1 MGIGDWGLGPIP
13 NPQSPIPNPH
23 FFLIYNIFVL
33 LFLFFTLLKKN
44 SLNHRMG
51 KKNKNNN
58 KKSKDNHPQ
67 IKTVS
72 GAVSFGMQK
81 SKGQHLL
88 KNPMILSEIINKSS
102 IKSTDTV
109 LEIGP
114 GTGNLTMLLLEAAKK
129 VIAIELDPRMVAQLT
144 KRVGISS
151 YQNKLQLIQGDVLKQ
166 KLPFFDLC
174 VANIPYQISSP
185 IVFKLLSH
193 RPLFRAA
200 ILLIQREFAMR
211 LIAKPG
217 TEFYCRLSVNVQL
230 LSKVEHLMK
239 VSKKN
244 FVPPPKVESSVVRIE
259 PLHPLPQI
267 NFIEW
272 DGMLRICFSRK
283 NKTLGALFKQKKI
296 LEMIYQNYKKFMNNG
311 NQNINIIEQKE
322 VPIIDKNINENNN
335 EETII
340 KGLINNINEQNNEKE
355 MEIEK
360 NENEEDESEDEKE
373 VEDKKGEGENKVE
386 DEKNN
391 EKNKEKEEFRI
402 KLINLLK
409 NNNFLQQ
416 RAVKMTITNFLELL
430 NLFNSNGIH
439 FN

>member
-1 MGIGDWGLGPIP
+1 
-13 NPQSPIPNPH
+13 
-23 FFLIYNIFVL
+23 
-33 LFLFFTLLKKN
+33 
-44 SLNHRMG
+44 MG
-51 KKNKNNN
+51 KKNKNNA
-58 KKSKDNHPQ
+58 KKEKQAQ
-67 IKTVS
+67 IKTVT

-102 IKSTDTV
+102 IKSTDVV

-144 KRVGISS
+144 KRVGISQF
-151 YQNKLQLIQGDVLKQ
+151 QNKLQLIQGDVLKQ

-230 LSKVEHLMK
+230 LSKVEHIMK

-244 FVPPPKVESSVVRIE
+244 FVPPPKVESSLVRIE
-259 PLHPLPQI
+259 PVHPLPQI
-267 NFIEW
+267 NFVEW
-272 DGMLRICFSRK
+272 DGLLRICFSRK
-283 NKTLGALFKQKKI
+283 NKTLGALFKQKNI
-296 LEMIYQNYKKFMNNG
+296 FEMIYKNYKIFMKDNNE
-311 NQNINIIEQKE
+311 NIN
-322 VPIIDKNINENNN
+322 NNENNHAVVESKIN
-335 EETII
+335 DNNYEENII
-340 KGLINNINEQNNEKE
+340 KVLTNNINDNDKN
-355 MEIEK
+355 MEIENDDEEDKKEEDKK
-360 NENEEDESEDEKE
+360 NNEEDDKEDNEEDDKEDNEENEILKEGKNPQNDEKL
-373 VEDKKGEGENKVE
+373 KFK
-386 DEKNN
+386 
-391 EKNKEKEEFRI
+391 I
-402 KLINLLK
+402 KLINILK
-409 NNNFLQQ
+409 DNNFLQQ

>member
-1 MGIGDWGLGPIP
+1 
-13 NPQSPIPNPH
+13 
-23 FFLIYNIFVL
+23 
-33 LFLFFTLLKKN
+33 
-44 SLNHRMG
+44 MG
-51 KKNKNNN
+51 KKNKN
-58 KKSKDNHPQ
+58 KSKNNQPQ

-88 KNPMILSEIINKSS
+88 KNPMILSEIINKSG

-114 GTGNLTMLLLEAAKK
+114 GTGNLTMLLLDAAKK
-129 VIAIELDPRMVAQLT
+129 VIAIELDPRMVAQLI
-144 KRVGISS
+144 KRVGVSP

-200 ILLIQREFAMR
+200 VLLIQREFAMR

-230 LSKVEHLMK
+230 LSKVDHIMK

-259 PLHPLPQI
+259 PIHPLPKI
-267 NFIEW
+267 NFLEW

-296 LEMIYQNYKKFMNNG
+296 FEMIYQNYKKFMKNNE
-311 NQNINIIEQKE
+311 NNISKNEENEEQIPVVKSE
-322 VPIIDKNINENNN
+322 INENDNN
-335 EETII
+335 ENNII
-340 KGLINNINEQNNEKE
+340 KGLLNNMNDDENNMELEDEDDNNNDNKIEIQEEELKINEE
-355 MEIEK
+355 
-360 NENEEDESEDEKE
+360 
-373 VEDKKGEGENKVE
+373 ENKIANN
-386 DEKNN
+386 DDKSKFKN
-391 EKNKEKEEFRI
+391 F
-402 KLINLLK
+402 LINLLK

-416 RAVKMTITNFLELL
+416 RAVKMTINNFLELL
-430 NLFNSNGIH
+430 NLLNNNGIH

>member
-1 MGIGDWGLGPIP
+1 
-13 NPQSPIPNPH
+13 
-23 FFLIYNIFVL
+23 
-33 LFLFFTLLKKN
+33 
-44 SLNHRMG
+44 MG
-51 KKNKNNN
+51 KKNKN
-58 KKSKDNHPQ
+58 KSKNNQPQ

-88 KNPMILSEIINKSS
+88 KNPMILSEIINKSG

-114 GTGNLTMLLLEAAKK
+114 GTGNLTMLLLDAAKK
-129 VIAIELDPRMVAQLT
+129 VIAIELDPRMVAQLI
-144 KRVGISS
+144 KRVGVSP

-166 KLPFFDLC
+166 KLPFFNLC

-185 IVFKLLSH
+185 IVFKLLNH

-200 ILLIQREFAMR
+200 VLLIQREFAMR

-230 LSKVEHLMK
+230 LSKVDHIMK

-259 PLHPLPQI
+259 PIHPLPKI
-267 NFIEW
+267 NFLEW

-296 LEMIYQNYKKFMNNG
+296 FEMIYQNYKKFMKNNE
-311 NQNINIIEQKE
+311 NNISKIEENEEQIPVVKSE
-322 VPIIDKNINENNN
+322 INENDNN
-335 EETII
+335 ESNII
-340 KGLINNINEQNNEKE
+340 KGLLNNMNDDENNMELEDEDDNNNDNKIEIQEEELKINEE
-355 MEIEK
+355 
-360 NENEEDESEDEKE
+360 
-373 VEDKKGEGENKVE
+373 ENKIANN
-386 DEKNN
+386 DDKSKFKN
-391 EKNKEKEEFRI
+391 F
-402 KLINLLK
+402 LINLLK

-416 RAVKMTITNFLELL
+416 RAVKMTINNFLELL
-430 NLFNSNGIH
+430 NLLNNNGIH

>member
-1 MGIGDWGLGPIP
+1 
-13 NPQSPIPNPH
+13 
-23 FFLIYNIFVL
+23 
-33 LFLFFTLLKKN
+33 
-44 SLNHRMG
+44 MG
-51 KKNKNNN
+51 KKNKNTSKNN
-58 KKSKDNHPQ
+58 QPQ

-88 KNPMILSEIINKSS
+88 KNPMILSEIINKSG

-114 GTGNLTMLLLEAAKK
+114 GTGNLTMLLLDAAKK
-129 VIAIELDPRMVAQLT
+129 VIAIELDPRMVAQLI
-144 KRVGISS
+144 KRVGVSP

-200 ILLIQREFAMR
+200 VLLIQREFAMR

-230 LSKVEHLMK
+230 LSKVDHIMK

-259 PLHPLPQI
+259 PIHPLPKI
-267 NFIEW
+267 NFLEW

-296 LEMIYQNYKKFMNNG
+296 FEMIYQNYKKFMKNNE
-311 NQNINIIEQKE
+311 NNISKIEENEEQIPVVKSE
-322 VPIIDKNINENNN
+322 INENDNN
-335 EETII
+335 ESNII
-340 KGLINNINEQNNEKE
+340 KGLLNNMNDDENNMELEDEDDNNNDNKIEIQEEELKINEE
-355 MEIEK
+355 
-360 NENEEDESEDEKE
+360 
-373 VEDKKGEGENKVE
+373 ENKIANN
-386 DEKNN
+386 DDKSKFKN
-391 EKNKEKEEFRI
+391 F
-402 KLINLLK
+402 LINLLK

-416 RAVKMTITNFLELL
+416 RAVKMTINNFLELL
-430 NLFNSNGIH
+430 NLLNNNGIH

>member
-1 MGIGDWGLGPIP
+1 
-13 NPQSPIPNPH
+13 
-23 FFLIYNIFVL
+23 
-33 LFLFFTLLKKN
+33 
-44 SLNHRMG
+44 MG
-51 KKNKNNN
+51 KKNKN
-58 KKSKDNHPQ
+58 KSKNNQPQ

-88 KNPMILSEIINKSS
+88 KNPMILSEIINKSG

-114 GTGNLTMLLLEAAKK
+114 GTGNLTMLLLDAAKK
-129 VIAIELDPRMVAQLT
+129 VIAIELDPRMVAQLI
-144 KRVGISS
+144 KRVGVSP

-200 ILLIQREFAMR
+200 VLLIQREFAMR

-230 LSKVEHLMK
+230 LSKVDHIMK

-259 PLHPLPQI
+259 PIHPLPKI
-267 NFIEW
+267 NFLEW

-296 LEMIYQNYKKFMNNG
+296 FEMIYQNYKKFMKNNE
-311 NQNINIIEQKE
+311 NNISKIEENEEQIPVVKSE
-322 VPIIDKNINENNN
+322 INENDNN
-335 EETII
+335 ESNII
-340 KGLINNINEQNNEKE
+340 KGLLNNMNDDENNMELEDEDDNNNDNKIEIQEEELKINEE
-355 MEIEK
+355 
-360 NENEEDESEDEKE
+360 
-373 VEDKKGEGENKVE
+373 ENKIANN
-386 DEKNN
+386 DDKSKFKN
-391 EKNKEKEEFRI
+391 F
-402 KLINLLK
+402 LINLLK

-416 RAVKMTITNFLELL
+416 RAVKMTINNFLELL
-430 NLFNSNGIH
+430 NLLNINGIH

>member
-1 MGIGDWGLGPIP
+1 
-13 NPQSPIPNPH
+13 
-23 FFLIYNIFVL
+23 
-33 LFLFFTLLKKN
+33 
-44 SLNHRMG
+44 MG
-51 KKNKNNN
+51 KKNKNNA
-58 KKSKDNHPQ
+58 KEKPSQ

-88 KNPMILSEIINKSS
+88 KNPTILSEIIHKSG
-102 IKSTDTV
+102 IKSTDVV

-114 GTGNLTMLLLEAAKK
+114 GTGNLTMLLLDAAKK

-144 KRVGISS
+144 KRVGISQ

-200 ILLIQREFAMR
+200 VLLIQREFAMR

-230 LSKVEHLMK
+230 LSKVEHIMK

-272 DGMLRICFSRK
+272 DAMLRICFSRK

-296 LEMIYQNYKKFMNNG
+296 FDMIFQNYKNFMKNNDG
-311 NQNINIIEQKE
+311 NLVPNTNENENKVISPEINEKNDENIIKGLMN
-322 VPIIDKNINENNN
+322 NINENENNMELDNDDEEEEDIMNKDN
-335 EETII
+335 EEKI
-340 KGLINNINEQNNEKE
+340 KVLDNTNEL
-355 MEIEK
+355 
-360 NENEEDESEDEKE
+360 DEKI
-373 VEDKKGEGENKVE
+373 KFKM
-386 DEKNN
+386 
-391 EKNKEKEEFRI
+391 

-409 NNNFLQQ
+409 DNNFLQQ

-430 NLFNSNGIH
+430 NLFNNNGIH

>member
-1 MGIGDWGLGPIP
+1 
-13 NPQSPIPNPH
+13 
-23 FFLIYNIFVL
+23 
-33 LFLFFTLLKKN
+33 
-44 SLNHRMG
+44 MG
-51 KKNKNNN
+51 KKNKNLNN
-58 KKSKDNHPQ
+58 KEKQPQ

-144 KRVGISS
+144 KRVGISP

-200 ILLIQREFAMR
+200 VLLIQREFAMR

-230 LSKVEHLMK
+230 LSKVEHIMK

-283 NKTLGALFKQKKI
+283 NKTLGALFKQKKVF
-296 LEMIYQNYKKFMNNG
+296 EMIYQNYIKFMKNNG
-311 NQNINIIEQKE
+311 NINQNNEG
-322 VPIIDKNINENNN
+322 DKNQTFVVDSKLSDYNNDEN
-335 EETII
+335 II
-340 KGLINNINEQNNEKE
+340 KGLINNINDD
-355 MEIEK
+355 EK
-360 NENEEDESEDEKE
+360 NMELENDDDE
-373 VEDKKGEGENKVE
+373 EDKKDIKEDDKE
-386 DEKNN
+386 DEEMNVKEGNN
-391 EKNKEKEEFRI
+391 NADTGEKAKFKV

-409 NNNFLQQ
+409 DNNFLQQ

>member
-1 MGIGDWGLGPIP
+1 
-13 NPQSPIPNPH
+13 
-23 FFLIYNIFVL
+23 
-33 LFLFFTLLKKN
+33 
-44 SLNHRMG
+44 MG
-51 KKNKNNN
+51 KKNKNNA
-58 KKSKDNHPQ
+58 KEKPSQ

-88 KNPMILSEIINKSS
+88 KNPTILSEIIHKSG
-102 IKSTDTV
+102 IKSTDVV

-114 GTGNLTMLLLEAAKK
+114 GTGNLTMLLLDAAKK

-144 KRVGISS
+144 KRVGISQ

-200 ILLIQREFAMR
+200 VLLIQREFAMR

-230 LSKVEHLMK
+230 LSKVEHIMK

-259 PLHPLPQI
+259 PVHPLPQI

-272 DGMLRICFSRK
+272 DAMLRICFSRK

-296 LEMIYQNYKKFMNNG
+296 FEMIFQNYKNFMKNNDG
-311 NQNINIIEQKE
+311 NLVPNTNENENKVISPEINEKNDENIIKGLMN
-322 VPIIDKNINENNN
+322 NINENENNMELDNDDEEEEDIMNKDN
-335 EETII
+335 EEKI
-340 KGLINNINEQNNEKE
+340 KVLDNT
-355 MEIEK
+355 
-360 NENEEDESEDEKE
+360 DDPDEKI
-373 VEDKKGEGENKVE
+373 KFKM
-386 DEKNN
+386 
-391 EKNKEKEEFRI
+391 

-409 NNNFLQQ
+409 DNNFLQQ

-430 NLFNSNGIH
+430 NLFNNNGIH

>member
-1 MGIGDWGLGPIP
+1 
-13 NPQSPIPNPH
+13 
-23 FFLIYNIFVL
+23 
-33 LFLFFTLLKKN
+33 
-44 SLNHRMG
+44 MG
-51 KKNKNNN
+51 KKNKNKNN
-58 KKSKDNHPQ
+58 QSQ

-88 KNPMILSEIINKSS
+88 KNPMILSEIINKSG

-114 GTGNLTMLLLEAAKK
+114 GTGNLTMLLLDAAKK
-129 VIAIELDPRMVAQLT
+129 VIAIELDPRMVAQLI
-144 KRVGISS
+144 KRVGVSP

-166 KLPFFDLC
+166 QLPFFDLC

-200 ILLIQREFAMR
+200 VLLIQREFAMR

-217 TEFYCRLSVNVQL
+217 TEFYCRLSINIQL
-230 LSKVEHLMK
+230 LSKVDHIMK

-259 PLHPLPQI
+259 PIHPLPKI
-267 NFIEW
+267 NFLEW

-296 LEMIYQNYKKFMNNG
+296 FEMIYQNYKKFMKNNENNISKMEE
-311 NQNINIIEQKE
+311 NQGQIPVIKSEINENDNNESNIIKGLLNNMN
-322 VPIIDKNINENNN
+322 DNENNMELENEEENDNNENKIEIQEEDNNNN
-335 EETII
+335 EE
-340 KGLINNINEQNNEKE
+340 
-355 MEIEK
+355 
-360 NENEEDESEDEKE
+360 
-373 VEDKKGEGENKVE
+373 ENKIS
-386 DEKNN
+386 NN
-391 EKNKEKEEFRI
+391 DDKSKFRNF
-402 KLINLLK
+402 LINLLK

-430 NLFNSNGIH
+430 NLLNNNGIH

>member
-1 MGIGDWGLGPIP
+1 ME
-13 NPQSPIPNPH
+13 
-23 FFLIYNIFVL
+23 
-33 LFLFFTLLKKN
+33 KK
-44 SLNHRMG
+44 
-51 KKNKNNN
+51 KI
-58 KKSKDNHPQ
+58 KS
-67 IKTVS
+67 IS

-88 KNPMILSEIINKSS
+88 KNPMILSEIINKSG

-114 GTGNLTMLLLEAAKK
+114 GTGNLTMLLLEASKK
-129 VIAIELDPRMVAQLT
+129 VIAIELDPRMVAQLL
-144 KRVGISS
+144 KRVAVSE
-151 YQNKLQLIQGDVLKQ
+151 YQNKLQLIQGDILKQ

-211 LIAKPG
+211 LIAKPN

-230 LSKVEHLMK
+230 LSKVDHIMK

-259 PLHPLPQI
+259 PIHPLPKI
-267 NFIEW
+267 NFLEW

-296 LEMIYQNYKKFMNNG
+296 FDMIYQNYKKFKENNG
-311 NQNINIIEQKE
+311 NIISNNQDNKE
-322 VPIIDKNINENNN
+322 PNPIVSSEINENDNN
-335 EETII
+335 ESNII
-340 KGLINNINEQNNEKE
+340 KGLLNNINDEEK
-355 MEIEK
+355 MELDNDDEEK
-360 NENEEDESEDEKE
+360 DEEDEKE
-373 VEDKKGEGENKVE
+373 KDNEEKMENDEDKINFNEENKNIVN
-386 DEKNN
+386 DEKSQ
-391 EKNKEKEEFRI
+391 FRI
-402 KLINLLK
+402 HLINLLK
-409 NNNFLQQ
+409 NNNFMQQ
-416 RAVKMTITNFLELL
+416 RAVKMSITNFLELL
-430 NLFNSNGIH
+430 NLFNNNGIH

>member
-1 MGIGDWGLGPIP
+1 
-13 NPQSPIPNPH
+13 
-23 FFLIYNIFVL
+23 
-33 LFLFFTLLKKN
+33 
-44 SLNHRMG
+44 MG
-51 KKNKNNN
+51 KKNKKNNN
-58 KKSKDNHPQ
+58 SKDKQPQ

-102 IKSTDTV
+102 IKSTDIV

-144 KRVGISS
+144 KRVGISQ

-200 ILLIQREFAMR
+200 VLLIQREFAMR

-230 LSKVEHLMK
+230 LSKVEHIMK

-259 PLHPLPQI
+259 PLHPLPKI

-296 LEMIYQNYKKFMNNG
+296 FEMIFQNYKKFMENNG
-311 NQNINIIEQKE
+311 GIINTNLQNEENDVNVVDNK
-322 VPIIDKNINENNN
+322 INEKNN

-340 KGLINNINEQNNEKE
+340 KGLINNINDNEKNMELENEDDDEEKKDNQEEDNEDEEMKKEEENNEK
-355 MEIEK
+355 
-360 NENEEDESEDEKE
+360 D
-373 VEDKKGEGENKVE
+373 
-386 DEKNN
+386 N
-391 EKNKEKEEFRI
+391 EKMKFRV
-402 KLINLLK
+402 KLVNLLK

-416 RAVKMTITNFLELL
+416 RASKMTITNFLELL
-430 NLFNSNGIH
+430 NLFNNNGIH

>member
-1 MGIGDWGLGPIP
+1 
-13 NPQSPIPNPH
+13 
-23 FFLIYNIFVL
+23 
-33 LFLFFTLLKKN
+33 
-44 SLNHRMG
+44 MG
-51 KKNKNNN
+51 KKSKTKNNT
-58 KKSKDNHPQ
+58 KESQ

-88 KNPMILSEIINKSS
+88 KNPMILSEIINKSG

-114 GTGNLTMLLLEAAKK
+114 GTGNLTMLLLDAAKK

-144 KRVGISS
+144 KRVGISQ

-200 ILLIQREFAMR
+200 VLLIQREVAMR

-230 LSKVEHLMK
+230 LSKVEHIMK

-259 PLHPLPQI
+259 PVHPLPQI

-283 NKTLGALFKQKKI
+283 NKTLGALFKQKKVF
-296 LEMIYQNYKKFMNNG
+296 EMIYQNYKKFMAKNEG
-311 NQNINIIEQKE
+311 NIIQNQSTNEIKVIDLNINL
-322 VPIIDKNINENNN
+322 KNDEN
-335 EETII
+335 II
-340 KGLINNINEQNNEKE
+340 KGLINNINENENDNKNDMDLDNDDE
-355 MEIEK
+355 EEDK
-360 NENEEDESEDEKE
+360 NEIKEDDKDDD
-373 VEDKKGEGENKVE
+373 EDKKLGNINEPD
-386 DEKNN
+386 DEKI
-391 EKNKEKEEFRI
+391 KFKL

-409 NNNFLQQ
+409 DNNFLQQ
-416 RAVKMTITNFLELL
+416 RAIKMTITNFLELL
-430 NLFNSNGIH
+430 NLFNNNGIH

>member
-1 MGIGDWGLGPIP
+1 
-13 NPQSPIPNPH
+13 
-23 FFLIYNIFVL
+23 
-33 LFLFFTLLKKN
+33 
-44 SLNHRMG
+44 MG
-51 KKNKNNN
+51 KKNKNLN
-58 KKSKDNHPQ
+58 KEKQPQ

-144 KRVGISS
+144 KRVGIST

-200 ILLIQREFAMR
+200 VLLIQREFAMR

-230 LSKVEHLMK
+230 LSKVEHIMK

-244 FVPPPKVESSVVRIE
+244 FVPPPKVESSVIRIE

-283 NKTLGALFKQKKI
+283 NKTLGALFKQKKVF
-296 LEMIYQNYKKFMNNG
+296 EMIYQNYKKFIQNNG
-311 NQNINIIEQKE
+311 NINQNNEG
-322 VPIIDKNINENNN
+322 DKNQASIVDNKLSDYNNDEN
-335 EETII
+335 II
-340 KGLINNINEQNNEKE
+340 KGLINNINDD
-355 MEIEK
+355 EK
-360 NENEEDESEDEKE
+360 NMELENDDDE
-373 VEDKKGEGENKVE
+373 EDKKDIKEDDKE
-386 DEKNN
+386 DEEMNVKEGNN
-391 EKNKEKEEFRI
+391 NADTSEKAKFKV

-409 NNNFLQQ
+409 DNNFLQQ

>member
-1 MGIGDWGLGPIP
+1 
-13 NPQSPIPNPH
+13 
-23 FFLIYNIFVL
+23 
-33 LFLFFTLLKKN
+33 
-44 SLNHRMG
+44 
-51 KKNKNNN
+51 
-58 KKSKDNHPQ
+58 
-67 IKTVS
+67 
-72 GAVSFGMQK
+72 MQK

-88 KNPMILSEIINKSS
+88 KNPMILSEIINKSG
-102 IKSTDTV
+102 IKSTDTI

-114 GTGNLTMLLLEAAKK
+114 GTGNLTMLLLDAAKK
-129 VIAIELDPRMVAQLT
+129 VIAIELDPRMVAQLI
-144 KRVGISS
+144 KRVGVIP

-200 ILLIQREFAMR
+200 VLLIQREFAMR

-230 LSKVEHLMK
+230 LSKVEHIMK

-259 PLHPLPQI
+259 PIHPLPKI

-296 LEMIYQNYKKFMNNG
+296 FEMIYQNYKKFL
-311 NQNINIIEQKE
+311 K
-322 VPIIDKNINENNN
+322 NNN
-335 EETII
+335 ENTISKKEEINDENPVVQSDINDNLNNESNII
-340 KGLINNINEQNNEKE
+340 KGLLNNMKDEENNMELEKDNEEDNDN
-355 MEIEK
+355 K
-360 NENEEDESEDEKE
+360 NKNDEDDDDNQMENEEEKMDNNE
-373 VEDKKGEGENKVE
+373 E
-386 DEKNN
+386 EKN
-391 EKNKEKEEFRI
+391 
-402 KLINLLK
+402 
-409 NNNFLQQ
+409 
-416 RAVKMTITNFLELL
+416 
-430 NLFNSNGIH
+430 
-439 FN
+439 

>member
-1 MGIGDWGLGPIP
+1 
-13 NPQSPIPNPH
+13 
-23 FFLIYNIFVL
+23 
-33 LFLFFTLLKKN
+33 
-44 SLNHRMG
+44 MG
-51 KKNKNNN
+51 KKNKNNA
-58 KKSKDNHPQ
+58 KEKPSQ

-88 KNPMILSEIINKSS
+88 KNPTILSEIIHKSG
-102 IKSTDTV
+102 IKSTDVV

-114 GTGNLTMLLLEAAKK
+114 GTGNLTMLLLDAAKK

-144 KRVGISS
+144 KRVGISQ

-200 ILLIQREFAMR
+200 VLLIQREFAMR

-230 LSKVEHLMK
+230 LSKVEHIMK

-259 PLHPLPQI
+259 PVHPLPQI

-272 DGMLRICFSRK
+272 DAMLRICFSRK

-296 LEMIYQNYKKFMNNG
+296 FEMIFQNYKNFMKNNDG
-311 NQNINIIEQKE
+311 NLVPKTNENENKVISPEINEKNDENIIKGLMN
-322 VPIIDKNINENNN
+322 NINENENNMELDNDDEEEEDIMNKDN
-335 EETII
+335 EEKI
-340 KGLINNINEQNNEKE
+340 KVLDNTN
-355 MEIEK
+355 
-360 NENEEDESEDEKE
+360 DLDEKI
-373 VEDKKGEGENKVE
+373 KFKM
-386 DEKNN
+386 
-391 EKNKEKEEFRI
+391 

-409 NNNFLQQ
+409 DNNFLQQ

-430 NLFNSNGIH
+430 NLFNNNGIH

>member
-1 MGIGDWGLGPIP
+1 
-13 NPQSPIPNPH
+13 
-23 FFLIYNIFVL
+23 
-33 LFLFFTLLKKN
+33 
-44 SLNHRMG
+44 MG
-51 KKNKNNN
+51 KKNKN
-58 KKSKDNHPQ
+58 KSKNNQPQ

-88 KNPMILSEIINKSS
+88 KNPMILSEIINKSG

-114 GTGNLTMLLLEAAKK
+114 GTGNLTMLLLDAAKK
-129 VIAIELDPRMVAQLT
+129 VIAIELDPRMVAQLI
-144 KRVGISS
+144 KRVGVSP

-200 ILLIQREFAMR
+200 VLLIQREFAMR

-230 LSKVEHLMK
+230 LSKVDHIMK

-259 PLHPLPQI
+259 PIHPLPKI
-267 NFIEW
+267 NFLEW

-296 LEMIYQNYKKFMNNG
+296 FEMIYQNYKKFMKNNE
-311 NQNINIIEQKE
+311 NNISKIEENEEQIPVVKSE
-322 VPIIDKNINENNN
+322 INENDNN
-335 EETII
+335 ESNII
-340 KGLINNINEQNNEKE
+340 KGLLNNMNDDENNMELEDEDDNNNDNKIEIQEEELKINEE
-355 MEIEK
+355 
-360 NENEEDESEDEKE
+360 
-373 VEDKKGEGENKVE
+373 ENKIANN
-386 DEKNN
+386 DDKSKFKN
-391 EKNKEKEEFRI
+391 F
-402 KLINLLK
+402 LINLLK
-409 NNNFLQQ
+409 KNNFLQQ
-416 RAVKMTITNFLELL
+416 RAVKMTINNFLELL
-430 NLFNSNGIH
+430 NLLNNNGIH

>member
-1 MGIGDWGLGPIP
+1 
-13 NPQSPIPNPH
+13 
-23 FFLIYNIFVL
+23 
-33 LFLFFTLLKKN
+33 
-44 SLNHRMG
+44 MG
-51 KKNKNNN
+51 KKNKNKN
-58 KKSKDNHPQ
+58 KQPQ

-88 KNPMILSEIINKSS
+88 KNPMILSEIINKSG

-114 GTGNLTMLLLEAAKK
+114 GTGNLTMLLLDAAKK
-129 VIAIELDPRMVAQLT
+129 VVAIELDPRMVAQLI
-144 KRVGISS
+144 KRVGISP

-200 ILLIQREFAMR
+200 VLLIQREFAMR

-230 LSKVEHLMK
+230 LSKVDHIMK

-259 PLHPLPQI
+259 PIHPLPKI
-267 NFIEW
+267 NFLEW

-296 LEMIYQNYKKFMNNG
+296 FDMIYQNYKKFKDNNK
-311 NQNINIIEQKE
+311 NIISNNVENKE
-322 VPIIDKNINENNN
+322 SFPIVGSEINENDNN
-335 EETII
+335 ESNII
-340 KGLINNINEQNNEKE
+340 KGLINNINDDEKMDLDNDE
-355 MEIEK
+355 EEK
-360 NENEEDESEDEKE
+360 DEEDEKDKDNEEKMENDDEKMNNNE
-373 VEDKKGEGENKVE
+373 ENKDIAN
-386 DEKNN
+386 DEKSQF
-391 EKNKEKEEFRI
+391 KI
-402 KLINLLK
+402 QLINLLK
-409 NNNFLQQ
+409 NNNFMQQ
-416 RAVKMTITNFLELL
+416 RAVKMSITNFLELL
-430 NLFNSNGIH
+430 NLFNNNGIH

>member
-1 MGIGDWGLGPIP
+1 
-13 NPQSPIPNPH
+13 
-23 FFLIYNIFVL
+23 
-33 LFLFFTLLKKN
+33 
-44 SLNHRMG
+44 
-51 KKNKNNN
+51 
-58 KKSKDNHPQ
+58 
-67 IKTVS
+67 
-72 GAVSFGMQK
+72 
-81 SKGQHLL
+81 
-88 KNPMILSEIINKSS
+88 MILSEIINKSG

-114 GTGNLTMLLLEAAKK
+114 GTGNLTMLLLDAAKK
-129 VIAIELDPRMVAQLT
+129 VIAIELDPRMVAQLI
-144 KRVGISS
+144 KRVGVSP

-200 ILLIQREFAMR
+200 VLLIQREFAMR

-230 LSKVEHLMK
+230 LSKVDHIMK

-259 PLHPLPQI
+259 PIHPLPKI
-267 NFIEW
+267 NFLEW

-296 LEMIYQNYKKFMNNG
+296 FEMIYQNYKKFMKNNE
-311 NQNINIIEQKE
+311 NNISKIEENEEQIPVVKSE
-322 VPIIDKNINENNN
+322 INENDNN
-335 EETII
+335 ESNII
-340 KGLINNINEQNNEKE
+340 KGLLNNMNDDENNMELEDEDDNNNDNKIEIQEEELKINEE
-355 MEIEK
+355 
-360 NENEEDESEDEKE
+360 
-373 VEDKKGEGENKVE
+373 ENKIANN
-386 DEKNN
+386 DDKSKFKN
-391 EKNKEKEEFRI
+391 F
-402 KLINLLK
+402 LINLLK

-416 RAVKMTITNFLELL
+416 RAVKMPINNFLELL
-430 NLFNSNGIH
+430 NLLNNNGIH

>member
-1 MGIGDWGLGPIP
+1 
-13 NPQSPIPNPH
+13 
-23 FFLIYNIFVL
+23 
-33 LFLFFTLLKKN
+33 
-44 SLNHRMG
+44 MG
-51 KKNKNNN
+51 KKSKNTNKQ
-58 KKSKDNHPQ
+58 PQ

-88 KNPMILSEIINKSS
+88 KNPMILSEIVNKSG
-102 IKSTDTV
+102 IKSTDTI

-114 GTGNLTMLLLEAAKK
+114 GTGNLTMLLLDAAKK
-129 VIAIELDPRMVAQLT
+129 VIAIELDPRMVAQLI
-144 KRVGISS
+144 KRVGVSP

-230 LSKVEHLMK
+230 LSKVEHIMK

-259 PLHPLPQI
+259 PIHPLPKI
-267 NFIEW
+267 NFMEW

-296 LEMIYQNYKKFMNNG
+296 LEMIYQNYKKFMQNNNG
-311 NQNINIIEQKE
+311 VIN
-322 VPIIDKNINENNN
+322 
-335 EETII
+335 
-340 KGLINNINEQNNEKE
+340 
-355 MEIEK
+355 
-360 NENEEDESEDEKE
+360 
-373 VEDKKGEGENKVE
+373 
-386 DEKNN
+386 NN
-391 EKNKEKEEFRI
+391 EKNEINNEKIPVISSEINEDDNNNESNVIKGLLNNMNDEEKNMELENDDEDDKDKKEEKIEDDDEMNNKEEDKIEGNDEKTQFKIR
-402 KLINLLK
+402 LINLLK
-409 NNNFLQQ
+409 NNNFMQQ
-416 RAVKMTITNFLELL
+416 RAAKMTITNFLELL
-430 NLFNSNGIH
+430 NLFNNNGIH

>member
-1 MGIGDWGLGPIP
+1 
-13 NPQSPIPNPH
+13 
-23 FFLIYNIFVL
+23 
-33 LFLFFTLLKKN
+33 
-44 SLNHRMG
+44 MG
-51 KKNKNNN
+51 KKSKIKNNT
-58 KKSKDNHPQ
+58 KESQ

-88 KNPMILSEIINKSS
+88 KNPMILSEIINKSG

-114 GTGNLTMLLLEAAKK
+114 GTGNLTMLLLDAAKK

-144 KRVGISS
+144 KRVGISQ

-200 ILLIQREFAMR
+200 VLLIQREFAMR

-230 LSKVEHLMK
+230 LSKVEHIMK

-259 PLHPLPQI
+259 PVHPLPQI

-283 NKTLGALFKQKKI
+283 NKTLGALFKQKKVF
-296 LEMIYQNYKKFMNNG
+296 EMIYQNYKKFMAKNEG
-311 NQNINIIEQKE
+311 NTIQNQSTNEIKVIDPNINL
-322 VPIIDKNINENNN
+322 KNDEN
-335 EETII
+335 II
-340 KGLINNINEQNNEKE
+340 KGLINNINENENDNKNDMDLDNDDDE
-355 MEIEK
+355 EDK
-360 NENEEDESEDEKE
+360 NEIKEDDKDD
-373 VEDKKGEGENKVE
+373 EDKKLGNINEPD
-386 DEKNN
+386 DEKI
-391 EKNKEKEEFRI
+391 KFKL

-409 NNNFLQQ
+409 DNNFLQQ
-416 RAVKMTITNFLELL
+416 RAIKMTITNFLELL
-430 NLFNSNGIH
+430 NLFNNNGIH

>member
-1 MGIGDWGLGPIP
+1 
-13 NPQSPIPNPH
+13 
-23 FFLIYNIFVL
+23 
-33 LFLFFTLLKKN
+33 
-44 SLNHRMG
+44 MG
-51 KKNKNNN
+51 KKNKAKNT
-58 KKSKDNHPQ
+58 SKDKQPQ

-88 KNPMILSEIINKSS
+88 KNPMILSEIINKSG
-102 IKSTDTV
+102 IKSTDII

-114 GTGNLTMLLLEAAKK
+114 GTGNLTMLLLEHAKK

-144 KRVGISS
+144 KRVGISP

-200 ILLIQREFAMR
+200 VLLIQREFAMR

-230 LSKVEHLMK
+230 LSKVDHIMK

-259 PLHPLPQI
+259 PIHPLPQI

-283 NKTLGALFKQKKI
+283 NKTLGALFKQKKV
-296 LEMIYQNYKKFMNNG
+296 LEMVFQNYKKFLKINYGDINKNNENNG
-311 NQNINIIEQKE
+311 SEISVVDSK
-322 VPIIDKNINENNN
+322 INENKN
-335 EETII
+335 EENII
-340 KGLINNINEQNNEKE
+340 KGLINNINENDNN
-355 MEIEK
+355 MELD
-360 NENEEDESEDEKE
+360 NDDD
-373 VEDKKGEGENKVE
+373 EDKKGEKDDDKEDDKENDEAIMKEEKIEVN
-386 DEKNN
+386 DEKS
-391 EKNKEKEEFRI
+391 KFKI
-402 KLINLLK
+402 KLITLLK
-409 NNNFLQQ
+409 ENNFLQQ
-416 RAVKMTITNFLELL
+416 RAVKMSITNFLELL

>member
-1 MGIGDWGLGPIP
+1 
-13 NPQSPIPNPH
+13 
-23 FFLIYNIFVL
+23 
-33 LFLFFTLLKKN
+33 
-44 SLNHRMG
+44 MG
-51 KKNKNNN
+51 KKNKNLNN
-58 KKSKDNHPQ
+58 KEKQPQ

-144 KRVGISS
+144 KRVGISP

-200 ILLIQREFAMR
+200 VLLIQREFAMR

-230 LSKVEHLMK
+230 LSKVEHIMK

-283 NKTLGALFKQKKI
+283 NKTLGALFKQKKVF
-296 LEMIYQNYKKFMNNG
+296 EMIYQNYIKFMKNNG
-311 NQNINIIEQKE
+311 NIIQNNEG
-322 VPIIDKNINENNN
+322 DKNQTSVVDSKLSDYNNDEN
-335 EETII
+335 II
-340 KGLINNINEQNNEKE
+340 KGLINNINDD
-355 MEIEK
+355 EK
-360 NENEEDESEDEKE
+360 NMELENDDDE
-373 VEDKKGEGENKVE
+373 EDKKDIKEDDKE
-386 DEKNN
+386 DEEMNVKEGNN
-391 EKNKEKEEFRI
+391 NADTSEKAKFKV

-409 NNNFLQQ
+409 DNNFLQQ

>member
-1 MGIGDWGLGPIP
+1 
-13 NPQSPIPNPH
+13 
-23 FFLIYNIFVL
+23 
-33 LFLFFTLLKKN
+33 
-44 SLNHRMG
+44 MG
-51 KKNKNNN
+51 KKNKNDTN
-58 KKSKDNHPQ
+58 KDKQPQ

-102 IKSTDTV
+102 IKSTDVV

-144 KRVGISS
+144 KRVGISQF
-151 YQNKLQLIQGDVLKQ
+151 QNKLQLIQGDVLKQ

-230 LSKVEHLMK
+230 LSKVEHIMK

-259 PLHPLPQI
+259 PVHPLPQI
-267 NFIEW
+267 NFVEW
-272 DGMLRICFSRK
+272 DGLLRICFSRK
-283 NKTLGALFKQKKI
+283 NKTLGALFKQKNI
-296 LEMIYQNYKKFMNNG
+296 FEMIYKNYKIFMKDNNE
-311 NQNINIIEQKE
+311 NIN
-322 VPIIDKNINENNN
+322 NNENNHAVVESKIN
-335 EETII
+335 DNNYEENII
-340 KGLINNINEQNNEKE
+340 KVLTNNINDNDKN
-355 MEIEK
+355 MEIENDDEEDKKEEDKK
-360 NENEEDESEDEKE
+360 NNEEDDKEDNEEDDKEDNEENEILKEGKNPQNDEKL
-373 VEDKKGEGENKVE
+373 KFK
-386 DEKNN
+386 
-391 EKNKEKEEFRI
+391 I
-402 KLINLLK
+402 KLINILK
-409 NNNFLQQ
+409 DNNFLQQ

>member
-1 MGIGDWGLGPIP
+1 
-13 NPQSPIPNPH
+13 
-23 FFLIYNIFVL
+23 
-33 LFLFFTLLKKN
+33 
-44 SLNHRMG
+44 MG
-51 KKNKNNN
+51 KKNKKANN
-58 KKSKDNHPQ
+58 SKEKQPQ

-102 IKSTDTV
+102 IKSTDIV

-114 GTGNLTMLLLEAAKK
+114 GTGNLTMLLLEEAKK

-144 KRVGISS
+144 KRVGISP

-200 ILLIQREFAMR
+200 VLLIQREFAMR

-230 LSKVEHLMK
+230 LSKVEHIMK

-259 PLHPLPQI
+259 PIHPLPKI

-283 NKTLGALFKQKKI
+283 NKTLGALFKQKKVF
-296 LEMIYQNYKKFMNNG
+296 EMIYQNYKKFMKDNG
-311 NQNINIIEQKE
+311 GNINQKDNQDE
-322 VPIIDKNINENNN
+322 IRVVDNIINENNN
-335 EETII
+335 DENIV
-340 KGLINNINEQNNEKE
+340 KALMNNINE
-355 MEIEK
+355 
-360 NENEEDESEDEKE
+360 NENYKNMEVDNDDEDKKDEKE
-373 VEDKKGEGENKVE
+373 D
-386 DEKNN
+386 D
-391 EKNKEKEEFRI
+391 KEENEMDMNEEKKR
-402 KLINLLK
+402 N
-409 NNNFLQQ
+409 
-416 RAVKMTITNFLELL
+416 
-430 NLFNSNGIH
+430 
-439 FN
+439 

>member
-1 MGIGDWGLGPIP
+1 
-13 NPQSPIPNPH
+13 
-23 FFLIYNIFVL
+23 
-33 LFLFFTLLKKN
+33 
-44 SLNHRMG
+44 MG
-51 KKNKNNN
+51 KKNKNNA
-58 KKSKDNHPQ
+58 KKEKQPQ

-102 IKSTDTV
+102 IKSTDVV

-144 KRVGISS
+144 KRVGISQ

-230 LSKVEHLMK
+230 LSKVEHIMK

-259 PLHPLPQI
+259 PVHPLPQI
-267 NFIEW
+267 NFVEW
-272 DGMLRICFSRK
+272 DGLLRICFSRK
-283 NKTLGALFKQKKI
+283 NKTLGALFKQKNI
-296 LEMIYQNYKKFMNNG
+296 FEMIYKNYKIFMKDNNE
-311 NQNINIIEQKE
+311 NIN
-322 VPIIDKNINENNN
+322 NNENNHAVVESKIN
-335 EETII
+335 DNNYEENII
-340 KGLINNINEQNNEKE
+340 KVLTNNINDNDKN
-355 MEIEK
+355 MEIENDDEEDKKEEDKK
-360 NENEEDESEDEKE
+360 NNEEDDKEDNEEDDKEDNEENEILKEGKNPQNDEKL
-373 VEDKKGEGENKVE
+373 KFK
-386 DEKNN
+386 
-391 EKNKEKEEFRI
+391 I
-402 KLINLLK
+402 KLINILK
-409 NNNFLQQ
+409 DNNFLQQ

>member
-1 MGIGDWGLGPIP
+1 
-13 NPQSPIPNPH
+13 
-23 FFLIYNIFVL
+23 
-33 LFLFFTLLKKN
+33 
-44 SLNHRMG
+44 MG
-51 KKNKNNN
+51 KKNKKANN
-58 KKSKDNHPQ
+58 SKEKHPQ

-102 IKSTDTV
+102 IKSTDIV

-114 GTGNLTMLLLEAAKK
+114 GTGNLTMLLLEEAKK

-144 KRVGISS
+144 KRVGISP

-200 ILLIQREFAMR
+200 VLLIQREFAMR

-230 LSKVEHLMK
+230 LSKVEHIMK

-259 PLHPLPQI
+259 PIHPLPKI

-283 NKTLGALFKQKKI
+283 NKTLGALFKQKKVF
-296 LEMIYQNYKKFMNNG
+296 EMIYQNYKKFMKDNG
-311 NQNINIIEQKE
+311 GNINQKDNQNEIHVVDNI
-322 VPIIDKNINENNN
+322 INENNN
-335 EETII
+335 DENIV
-340 KGLINNINEQNNEKE
+340 KALMNNINENENYKNMEVDNDDEDKKDEKE
-355 MEIEK
+355 DDKENDKEDDKEYDMKKDNNIMKEEK
-360 NENEEDESEDEKE
+360 NEINDEKS
-373 VEDKKGEGENKVE
+373 KFK
-386 DEKNN
+386 
-391 EKNKEKEEFRI
+391 I
-402 KLINLLK
+402 KLINILK
-409 NNNFLQQ
+409 DNNFLQQ
-416 RAVKMTITNFLELL
+416 RAIKMTITNFLELL
-430 NLFNSNGIH
+430 NLFNKNGIH

>member
-1 MGIGDWGLGPIP
+1 
-13 NPQSPIPNPH
+13 
-23 FFLIYNIFVL
+23 
-33 LFLFFTLLKKN
+33 
-44 SLNHRMG
+44 MG
-51 KKNKNNN
+51 KKNKNSNN
-58 KKSKDNHPQ
+58 KDKQPQ

-102 IKSTDTV
+102 IKSTDIV

-144 KRVGISS
+144 KRVGISP

-200 ILLIQREFAMR
+200 VLLIQREFAMR

-230 LSKVEHLMK
+230 LSKVEHIMK

-259 PLHPLPQI
+259 PIHPLPQI
-267 NFIEW
+267 NFMEW
-272 DGMLRICFSRK
+272 DGMLRICFK
-283 NKTLGALFKQKKI
+283 
-296 LEMIYQNYKKFMNNG
+296 
-311 NQNINIIEQKE
+311 
-322 VPIIDKNINENNN
+322 
-335 EETII
+335 
-340 KGLINNINEQNNEKE
+340 
-355 MEIEK
+355 
-360 NENEEDESEDEKE
+360 
-373 VEDKKGEGENKVE
+373 
-386 DEKNN
+386 
-391 EKNKEKEEFRI
+391 
-402 KLINLLK
+402 
-409 NNNFLQQ
+409 
-416 RAVKMTITNFLELL
+416 
-430 NLFNSNGIH
+430 
-439 FN
+439 